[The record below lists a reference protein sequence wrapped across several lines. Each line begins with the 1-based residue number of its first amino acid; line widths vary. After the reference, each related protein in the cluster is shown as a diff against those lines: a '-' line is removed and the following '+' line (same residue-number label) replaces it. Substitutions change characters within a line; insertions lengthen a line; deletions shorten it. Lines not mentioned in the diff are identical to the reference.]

1 MLAAATPLAQR
12 PLWFVVVPL
21 MLVLLPVICRRLHHR
36 PNAGDDERKQSK
48 PLLPSPPGRLPV
60 IGHLHLIGDIPHV
73 SLRDLATKHDR
84 GGGLMLL
91 QLGTV
96 PNLVVSSPHAA
107 QAVLRTHDHVFASRP
122 TPKVLHNF
130 LYGSSTIAFGPYGEH
145 WRMVRKLVTT
155 RLFTVKKV
163 NSFHHARQEE
173 VRLVIAKLKKAMA
186 TGMAVDMSE
195 TMNTFA
201 NDIMCCVLSGKFFR
215 EDGRNKTF
223 RELIEMNVALYAGFS
238 LENYFPGLVNS
249 LGIFTRLVSRKA
261 DETHERW
268 DDVLENIISDHE
280 RRAEQEESADFVDLM
295 LSVQQGYGIT
305 RDHIKAILMDLFDA
319 GTGTSYLTLELAMAE
334 LMRHP
339 HIMTKLQAEETL
351 RLHPPAPLL
360 LPYQSMVDCDID
372 GHTIPSGTRVIINAW
387 AVCRHVESWEKAEEE
402 FMPERFMD
410 DGRAAAV
417 DFKGNDFQFIPFGAG
432 RRMCPGINF
441 GLATVEIMLVNL
453 MYCFDWGLP
462 AGMDKEDIDMTEV
475 FGLTVHR
482 KEKLMLVPKLPG
494 SACCA

>member
-1 MLAAATPLAQR
+1 MSAGYFKNKHSLGARSVPVHAGSCYASSQG
-12 PLWFVVVPL
+12 PLWFLVVPL
-21 MLVLLPVICRRLHHR
+21 MLELLPFICRRLHHR
-36 PNAGDDERKQSK
+36 PNAGDDDRKRSK

-60 IGHLHLIGDIPHV
+60 IGHLHLIGDLPHV
-73 SLRDLATKHDR
+73 SLRDLATKHDH

-96 PNLVVSSPHAA
+96 PILVVSSPHAA

-122 TPKVLHNF
+122 APKVLHNF

-145 WRMVRKLVTT
+145 WRKVRKLVTT

-163 NSFHHARQEE
+163 RQ
-173 VRLVIAKLKKAMA
+173 VMAKLKKAMA
-186 TGMAVDMSE
+186 TGMAVEMSE

-201 NDIMCCVLSGKFFR
+201 NEIMCRVLSGKFFK
-215 EDGRNKTF
+215 EDSRNKTF

-249 LGIFTRLVSRKA
+249 LGIFTRMVSRKA

-295 LSVQQGYGIT
+295 LSVQQEY
-305 RDHIKAILMDLFDA
+305 DLFDA

-339 HIMTKLQAEETL
+339 HIMTKLQAEVRNKIPNGQEMVREEDLASMAYLRAVVKETL
-351 RLHPPAPLL
+351 RLHPPAPLF
-360 LPYQSMVDCDID
+360 LPYQSMVDCEID
-372 GHTIPSGTRVIINAW
+372 GYTIPSGTRVIINSW
-387 AVCRHVESWEKAEEE
+387 AVCRHVESWEKAEE

-410 DGRAAAV
+410 GGSAAAV

-441 GLATVEIMLVNL
+441 GLAIVEIMLANL
-453 MYCFDWGLP
+453 IVLF
-462 AGMDKEDIDMTEV
+462 
-475 FGLTVHR
+475 
-482 KEKLMLVPKLPG
+482 
-494 SACCA
+494 